1 MRNVLAIARR
11 ELDTYFTSPIAYVV
25 IAVYLVAVGI
35 IFSLILHYSREAT
48 MRYTLTNGFNIFFLI
63 VATVAFTMRLLAEEQ
78 RSGTIE
84 LLLTSPV
91 RDWEVVLGKFL
102 ACIVLMCAMIGLTL
116 YFPLLLFIFKG
127 NPDVGPILS
136 GYLGLFF
143 LGASSASIG
152 VFSSSLTKNQVVAL
166 IVGVI
171 ICLLLW
177 FTQYLADVTSPPV
190 QDFLG
195 YLSILN
201 HYPDFSR
208 GIIDTKDV
216 VYYLSLIFA
225 GLFLATRSLETRRW
239 R

>member
-1 MRNVLAIARR
+1 MRNIIAIARR
-11 ELDTYFTSPIAYVV
+11 ELNAYFTSPIAYVA
-25 IAVYLVAVGI
+25 IAVYLVAMGI

-48 MRYTLTNGFNIFFLI
+48 MRYTLSNGFTIFFLI

-91 RDWEVVLGKFL
+91 RDWEVVVGKFL
-102 ACIVLMCAMIGLTL
+102 ACVLLICVMLALTL
-116 YFPLLLFIFKG
+116 YYPFLLFIFQG
-127 NPDVGPILS
+127 NPDIGPIIS
-136 GYLGLFF
+136 GYLGLFL
-143 LGASSASIG
+143 LGASAASIG

-166 IVGVI
+166 IVGVV
-171 ICLLLW
+171 ICLVLW
-177 FTQYLADVTSPPV
+177 FTQYLADVTSPPM
-190 QDFLG
+190 QDFFA
-195 YLSILN
+195 YLSILQ

-216 VYYLSLIFA
+216 VYYLSLILA
-225 GLFLATRSLETRRW
+225 SLFLATRSLETRRW